1 MAERGTLCRERHRL
15 NVLEKNI
22 FPVTSVRE
30 TVRETMPKVLL
41 KFGVQ
46 HISLRVVSV
55 YAAKYV

>member
-1 MAERGTLCRERHRL
+1 MAERGILCRERHKL

-22 FPVTSVRE
+22 SPVTSVRE
-30 TVRETMPKVLL
+30 TVRETMAKVLL

-46 HISLRVVSV
+46 HILLRVVSV

>member
-22 FPVTSVRE
+22 FPVTSVGK
-30 TVRETMPKVLL
+30 TVRETMPKIFL
-41 KFGVQ
+41 KFGVL
-46 HISLRVVSV
+46 HILLRVVSV